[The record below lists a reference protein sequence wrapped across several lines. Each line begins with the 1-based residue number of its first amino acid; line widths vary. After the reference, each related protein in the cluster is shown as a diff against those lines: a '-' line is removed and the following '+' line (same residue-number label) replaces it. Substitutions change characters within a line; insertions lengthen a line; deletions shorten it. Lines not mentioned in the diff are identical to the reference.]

1 MTGQRMT
8 GTTLHYIYDPLCGWC
23 YGFSPLVHA
32 ARGVSGLTIRMHG
45 GGMLAGHARQLV
57 TAGLREFIMT
67 HVPRVTAMTKARFGE
82 AYTEGLLRDPTAML
96 DSEPATA
103 AVLAAEGVAGRGL
116 DMLKRIQNAHYLD
129 GARVVER
136 KELIA
141 LGVDIGLDSTAF
153 EAEFARMLGAIVQ
166 SHIDDSRRLLTRV
179 GGQGFPTFALEK
191 NGRFEIVELGR
202 WLGQPDAWE
211 AALAAKVAN

>member
-1 MTGQRMT
+1 MNA
-8 GTTLHYIYDPLCGWC
+8 TTLHYIYDPLCGWC

-32 ARGVSGLTIRMHG
+32 AREVNGLTIRMHG

-57 TAGLREFIMT
+57 TAALREFIMT
-67 HVPRVTAMTKARFGE
+67 HVPRVTAITKARFGE

-103 AVLAAEGVAGRGL
+103 AVLAAENVAGRGL
-116 DMLKRIQNAHYLD
+116 DLLKRIQSAHYLD

-136 KELIA
+136 KELLG
-141 LGVDIGLDSTAF
+141 LGVDIGLDGAAF
-153 EAEFARMLGAIVQ
+153 EAEFARMLGTIVQ
-166 SHIDDSRRLLTRV
+166 SHIDESRRLLTRV

-191 NGRFEIVELGR
+191 NGRYEIVELGR
-202 WLGQPDAWE
+202 WLGEPGAWQ
-211 AALAAKVAN
+211 ATLAQKVAN

>member
-1 MTGQRMT
+1 MTS
-8 GTTLHYIYDPLCGWC
+8 TTLHYIYDPLCGWC
-23 YGFSPLVHA
+23 YGFSPLIHT
-32 ARGVSGLTIRMHG
+32 ARSVRGLTIRMHG

-103 AVLAAEGVAGRGL
+103 AVLAAEGIAGRGL
-116 DMLKRIQNAHYLD
+116 DMLKRIQTAHYLD

-136 KELIA
+136 KELIG
-141 LGVDIGLDSTAF
+141 LGADIGLDGAAF
-153 EAEFARMLGAIVQ
+153 EAEFARMLGTIVQ
-166 SHIDDSRRLLTRV
+166 SHIEESRRLLTRV
-179 GGQGFPTFALEK
+179 GGQGFPTFAWEK
-191 NGRFEIVELGR
+191 NGRFEIVEMSR
-202 WLGQPDAWE
+202 WLDQAGAWE
-211 AALAAKVAN
+211 AALSAKVAN

>member
-1 MTGQRMT
+1 MGQRMN

-32 ARGVSGLTIRMHG
+32 AREVEGLTIRMHG

-57 TAGLREFIMT
+57 TAAVREFIMT
-67 HVPRVTAMTKARFGE
+67 HVPRVTAITKARFGE
-82 AYTEGLLRDPTAML
+82 AYTDGLLRDPTAML

-116 DMLKRIQNAHYLD
+116 DMLKRIQNAHYLE

-136 KELIA
+136 KELLA
-141 LGVDIGLDSTAF
+141 LGLDIGLDGAAF
-153 EAEFARMLGAIVQ
+153 EAEFARMLGTIVQ
-166 SHIDDSRRLLTRV
+166 SHIDASRRFLVQV

-191 NGRFEIVELGR
+191 DGRFEIVEMSR
-202 WLGQPDAWE
+202 WLGQTDAWQ
-211 AALAAKVAN
+211 AALKAKVAN